1 MRLDLVPTPPGWA
14 ARALEDVEGF
24 LSDHAHCEKKAA
36 TTALGFMQYAAANL
50 ANDHPDVVMR
60 LARLAE
66 QETNHL
72 RRVLDAMR
80 LLGLRLRPDV
90 GNDYAKSLT
99 RQAHDVVERYIV
111 AACIEARSHER
122 LSLIRDELDNHEPLA
137 HLIDF
142 FDELK
147 SCEAG
152 HASTYL
158 DFACA
163 ERSAEYVRARLATW
177 IGREAVAMASSQ
189 RGSVVH

>member
-1 MRLDLVPTPPGWA
+1 MRLDLVPTPAGWA

-90 GNDYAKSLT
+90 GNNYAKSLI
-99 RQAHDVVERYIV
+99 RQAHDVVDRYIV

-122 LSLIRDELDNHEPLA
+122 LALIRDELDNHESLA
-137 HLIDF
+137 HLVAF

-147 SCEAG
+147 ACEAG
-152 HASTYL
+152 HAAMYL
-158 DFACA
+158 ELACA
-163 ERSAEYVRARLATW
+163 ERDEHTVRRRIPTW
-177 IGREAVAMASSQ
+177 TAREAEAIAASDRS
-189 RGSVVH
+189 SVVH